1 VEVRTGFAISGAR
14 SGATS
19 RHSEGDLNLYYE
31 DMGDVG
37 DPPVLLI
44 MGLGAQLLLWRTAF
58 CEKLVGQGLRVIRYD
73 NRDVGLSSKI
83 EPPDPER
90 PLGPRLLRFWIGLPG
105 EAPYTLEDMADD
117 AAALLDHLG
126 IERAHIV
133 GASMGGMIAQIFAAR
148 FAERTKSLAV
158 IFSSNNRAFLPPPA
172 PRALMTLVKGPP
184 PGSPREVIV
193 DNVVRVSKITGSPRY
208 RKTEERIRADAAESY
223 DRGYYPWGVA
233 RHFSAVLASGSLLAY
248 NRRTDAPTVVIHGRA
263 DKLARPFGGRAVA
276 RAIKGARLVLFDGM
290 GHDLPQ
296 QLWDRLI
303 GVLTSNFADGR

>member
-1 VEVRTGFAISGAR
+1 MQIRTGAAPSG
-14 SGATS
+14 
-19 RHSEGDLNLYYE
+19 HPKGDLKLYYE
-31 DMGDVG
+31 DMGDVD

-44 MGLGAQLLLWRTAF
+44 MGLGAQLLLWRVAF

-83 EPPDPER
+83 DPPGSSR
-90 PLGPRLLRFWIGLPG
+90 PLVPRLLRFWFGLRS
-105 EAPYTLEDMADD
+105 EASYQLEDMADD

-148 FAERTKSLAV
+148 FAERTKSLTV
-158 IFSSNNRAFLPPPA
+158 IFSSNNRPFLPPPA
-172 PRALMTLVKGPP
+172 PRALLSVIKGPP
-184 PGSPREVIV
+184 PGSPRELIV
-193 DNVVRVSKITGSPRY
+193 DNVVRVSKIIGSPRY
-208 RKTEERIRADAAESY
+208 RKTEEQVRADAAESY
-223 DRGYYPWGVA
+223 DRSYYPWGVA

-248 NRRTDAPTVVIHGRA
+248 NRRTVAPTVVIHGRA
-263 DKLARPFGGRAVA
+263 DKLARPSGGRAVA
-276 RAIKGARLVLFDGM
+276 RAINGARLVLFDGM

-303 GVLTSNFADGR
+303 SVLTSNFADAS

>member
-1 VEVRTGFAISGAR
+1 MEIRTGYAR
-14 SGATS
+14 SGAAVGRS
-19 RHSEGDLNLYYE
+19 KGDLKLYYE
-31 DMGDVG
+31 DMGDVD

-44 MGLGAQLLLWRTAF
+44 MGLGAQLLLWRPAF
-58 CEKLVGQGLRVIRYD
+58 CAKLVGQGLRVIRYD
-73 NRDVGLSSKI
+73 NRDVGLSGKV
-83 EPPDPER
+83 EPPESDR
-90 PLGPRLLRFWIGLPG
+90 PMAPRLLRFWFGLRG

-126 IERAHIV
+126 IARAHIV
-133 GASMGGMIAQIFAAR
+133 GASMGGMIAQVFAAR

-158 IFSSNNRAFLPPPA
+158 IFSSNNRRFLPPPA
-172 PRALMTLVKGPP
+172 PRALMTLIKGPP

-193 DNVVRVSKITGSPRY
+193 DNVVRITRITGSPRY
-208 RKTEERIRADAAESY
+208 PKAEEQIRADAAESY
-223 DRGYYPWGVA
+223 DRSYYPLGVA

-248 NRRTDAPTVVIHGRA
+248 NRRTVAPTVVIHGRA

-276 RAIKGARLVLFDGM
+276 RAIDGARLVLFDGM

-303 GVLTSNFADGR
+303 GVLTSNFAEARRGS

>member
-1 VEVRTGFAISGAR
+1 MEIRAGFAEIGS
-14 SGATS
+14 
-19 RHSEGDLNLYYE
+19 GDLKLYYE
-31 DMGDVG
+31 DMGAAD

-58 CEKLVGQGLRVIRYD
+58 CERLVGRGLRVIRYD
-73 NRDVGLSSKI
+73 NRDVGLSGKT
-83 EPPDPER
+83 EPPPSGR
-90 PLGPRLLRFWIGLPG
+90 PLVPRLLRFWFGLRG

-126 IERAHIV
+126 IQRAHIV

-148 FAERTKSLAV
+148 FAERTTSLAV
-158 IFSSNNRAFLPPPA
+158 IFSSNNRRFLPPPA
-172 PRALMTLVKGPP
+172 PRALLAILKGPP

-193 DNVVRVSKITGSPRY
+193 DNVVRVTKVTGSPRY
-208 RKTEERIRADAAESY
+208 RMTEEQIRADAAENY
-223 DRGYYPWGVA
+223 DRSYYPWGVA
-233 RHFSAVLASGSLLAY
+233 RHFGAVLASGSLLAY
-248 NRRTDAPTVVIHGRA
+248 NRRTVAPTVVIHGRA

-276 RAIKGARLVLFDGM
+276 RAIGGARLVLFDGM

-303 GVLTSNFADGR
+303 SVLTSNFAEAR

>member
-1 VEVRTGFAISGAR
+1 VEVRTGYAR
-14 SGATS
+14 ATS
-19 RHSEGDLNLYYE
+19 RHSEGDLKLYYE

-44 MGLGAQLLLWRTAF
+44 MGLGAQLLLWRTDF

-158 IFSSNNRAFLPPPA
+158 IFSSNNRGFLPPPA

-223 DRGYYPWGVA
+223 DRSYYPWGVA
-233 RHFSAVLASGSLLAY
+233 RHFSAVLASGSLRAY
-248 NRRTDAPTVVIHGRA
+248 NRRTVAPTVVIHGRA